1 MFTAS
6 ICLILA
12 MANLFYRDVKY
23 IFDVVIT
30 VWMFATAVLYPVS
43 NLGARFPVLLLLNP
57 LTPLIEAY
65 RSVLL
70 RGVLPDALPF
80 LLASVLS
87 LGLLAVAWLMFHRTE
102 FQFAEN
108 V

>member
-1 MFTAS
+1 
-6 ICLILA
+6 
-12 MANLFYRDVKY
+12 
-23 IFDVVIT
+23 
-30 VWMFATAVLYPVS
+30 
-43 NLGARFPVLLLLNP
+43 

-80 LLASVLS
+80 LLAAVVS
-87 LGLLAVAWLMFHRTE
+87 LGLLAFAWLLFHRTE

>member
-1 MFTAS
+1 
-6 ICLILA
+6 L
-12 MANLFYRDVKY
+12 
-23 IFDVVIT
+23 IT
-30 VWMFATAVLYPVS
+30 VWMFATAVLYPMS
-43 NLGARFPVLLLLNP
+43 NLGDRYRVLLQLNP

-70 RGVLPDALPF
+70 RGVLPDASPF
-80 LLASVLS
+80 LLAAVVS
-87 LGLLAVAWLMFHRTE
+87 LVLLAFAWLLFHRTE

>member
-1 MFTAS
+1 
-6 ICLILA
+6 
-12 MANLFYRDVKY
+12 
-23 IFDVVIT
+23 
-30 VWMFATAVLYPVS
+30 MFATAVLYPVS
-43 NLGARFPVLLLLNP
+43 NLSTRFRVLLLLNP

-80 LLASVLS
+80 LLAAGVS
-87 LGLLAVAWLMFHRTE
+87 LGLLMFAWLLFHRTE